1 MQKYILNGVE
11 YKDYRQY
18 NHAYNNLIR
27 SNMMASYKKDLHEI
41 PIRQKRRPQVK
52 RYRTYDFSTTSEK
65 IHTILTYVLT
75 YLLGVILFIIC
86 PLLALYLT

>member
-27 SNMMASYKKDLHEI
+27 SNMMASYKKDLKDI
-41 PIRQKRRPQVK
+41 PIRQKRIRPSV
-52 RYRTYDFSTTSEK
+52 RYRTYDFTSRSEK

-75 YLLGVILFIIC
+75 YLLGAILFIGAFIA
-86 PLLALYLT
+86 LLLT

>member
-27 SNMMASYKKDLHEI
+27 SNMMASYKKDLKDI

>member
-27 SNMMASYKKDLHEI
+27 SNMMASYKKDLKDI
-41 PIRQKRRPQVK
+41 PVRQKRIRPSV
-52 RYRTYDFSTTSEK
+52 RYRTINYCSSSERW
-65 IHTILTYVLT
+65 HTILTYVLT

>member
-1 MQKYILNGVE
+1 MEKYILNGVE

-41 PIRQKRRPQVK
+41 PIRQKRRPQVYHLK
-52 RYRTYDFSTTSEK
+52 RYRTYDFGTPW
-65 IHTILTYVLT
+65 HTIFTYVIT
-75 YLLGVILFIIC
+75 YLLGAILFIGAFIA
-86 PLLALYLT
+86 LLLT

>member
-1 MQKYILNGVE
+1 MEKYILNGVE

-52 RYRTYDFSTTSEK
+52 RYRTYDFGTPW
-65 IHTILTYVLT
+65 HTILAYVLT
-75 YLLGVILFIIC
+75 YLLGAILFIGAFTA
-86 PLLALYLT
+86 LLLT

>member
-52 RYRTYDFSTTSEK
+52 RYRTYDFGTPW
-65 IHTILTYVLT
+65 HTIFTYVIT
-75 YLLGVILFIIC
+75 YLLGAILFIGAFIA
-86 PLLALYLT
+86 LLFT

>member
-1 MQKYILNGVE
+1 MEKYILNGGE
-11 YKDYRQY
+11 YKDYRHY

-52 RYRTYDFSTTSEK
+52 RYRTYDFGTPW
-65 IHTILTYVLT
+65 HTIFAYVIT
-75 YLLGVILFIIC
+75 YLLGAILFIGAFIA
-86 PLLALYLT
+86 LLLT

>member
-52 RYRTYDFSTTSEK
+52 RYRTYDFGTPWHTTFA
-65 IHTILTYVLT
+65 YVIT
-75 YLLGVILFIIC
+75 YLLGAILFIGAFIA
-86 PLLALYLT
+86 LLLT

>member
-41 PIRQKRRPQVK
+41 PIRQKRRPQIK
-52 RYRTYDFSTTSEK
+52 RYRTYDFGTPW
-65 IHTILTYVLT
+65 HTIFTYVVT

>member
-1 MQKYILNGVE
+1 MEKYILNGVE

-41 PIRQKRRPQVK
+41 PIRQKRRPQVR
-52 RYRTYDFSTTSEK
+52 RYRTYDFTSRSER
-65 IHTILTYVLT
+65 IHT
-75 YLLGVILFIIC
+75 YLLGAILFIGAFIA
-86 PLLALYLT
+86 LLLT

>member
-1 MQKYILNGVE
+1 MEKYILNGVE

-52 RYRTYDFSTTSEK
+52 RYRTYDFGTSW
-65 IHTILTYVLT
+65 HTIFAYVIT
-75 YLLGVILFIIC
+75 YLLGAILFIGAFIA
-86 PLLALYLT
+86 LLLT

>member
-27 SNMMASYKKDLHEI
+27 SNMTASYKKDLHEI
-41 PIRQKRRPQVK
+41 PIRQKRRPQVR
-52 RYRTYDFSTTSEK
+52 RYRTYDFGTPW
-65 IHTILTYVLT
+65 HTIFAYVIT
-75 YLLGVILFIIC
+75 YLLGAILFIGAFIA
-86 PLLALYLT
+86 LLLT

>member
-1 MQKYILNGVE
+1 MEKYILNGIE

-41 PIRQKRRPQVK
+41 PIRQKRRPQVR
-52 RYRTYDFSTTSEK
+52 RYRTYDFGTPW
-65 IHTILTYVLT
+65 HTIFAYVIT
-75 YLLGVILFIIC
+75 YLLGAILFIGAFIA
-86 PLLALYLT
+86 LLLT

>member
-1 MQKYILNGVE
+1 MQKYILNGIE
-11 YKDYRQY
+11 YDNYRQY
-18 NHAYNNLIR
+18 NQAYNNLIR
-27 SNMMASYKKDLHEI
+27 ENMMASYKKDLHEI